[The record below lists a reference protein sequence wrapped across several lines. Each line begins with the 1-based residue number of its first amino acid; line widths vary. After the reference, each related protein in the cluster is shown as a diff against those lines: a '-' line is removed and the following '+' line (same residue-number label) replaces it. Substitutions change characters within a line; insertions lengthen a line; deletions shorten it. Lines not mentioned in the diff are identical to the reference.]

1 MVGAIAYS
9 SVFRFADTTERA
21 TRTHVVLRSLEE
33 TFSLV
38 TGAETGSRG
47 FVITGDARYLDPY
60 RNAEL
65 TAAARLESL
74 GTLIADDPRQGER
87 LEQLIPLVARRF
99 AMLDESV
106 RLRASGGFEDAASA
120 ARTGRGRLV
129 MDSIR
134 AIVDSM
140 SADETARLRERSA
153 RERRSL
159 DRAATLIGVSFLAAV
174 ILGLLAAWFVSR
186 DIDRRLR
193 AEEEARRAK
202 EVAEAASRAKSEF
215 LAMMSHE
222 LRTPLNSV
230 IGFSNVLLRNRA
242 GNLRERDLL
251 YLRRIR
257 AGGQHLLSLINEVL
271 DLSKIEAGRMQLD
284 RAPVAL
290 GALVEDT
297 LASFEGQLRDRPIA
311 LDAEIPEHLTPIM
324 TDPAKLL
331 QVLTNLIGNA
341 IKFTERGRVV
351 VRVVA
356 DPASPPGAHRCHRHR
371 DWDPAGSP
379 ARDLRRVRAGGQ
391 QHGAPVR
398 RYWTRSR
405 RLEVVMR
412 PPGVWAGGAER
423 AGSGVG
429 VQRHSDSRQ
438 AAPSDRTSR
447 PPSRGHGPRLS
458 ADSAAGMWRRC
469 DEPLMC
475 PRHDWLS
482 PAPPIGLSAL
492 GY

>member
-1 MVGAIAYS
+1 MRVRRRLTLAEKVTLAFAMGVVYLAVVGAVAYS
-9 SVFRFADTTERA
+9 SVFRFANATQRA

-38 TGAETGSRG
+38 TEAETASRG

-60 RNAEL
+60 RDAE
-65 TAAARLESL
+65 ADAVERLKGL

-87 LEQLIPLVARRF
+87 LGELVPLVTRRF

-106 RLRASGGFEDAASA
+106 RLRASGGFDGAASA

-134 AIVDSM
+134 AVVDTM
-140 SADETARLRERSA
+140 SADETARLQDRSA
-153 RERRSL
+153 QERRSL
-159 DRAATLIGVSFLAAV
+159 DRASRLIAVSFLAAV
-174 ILGLLAAWFVSR
+174 ILGLVAAFYVSR
-186 DIDRRLR
+186 DIDGRLR

-242 GNLRERDLL
+242 GNLHDRDLL

-257 AGGQHLLSLINEVL
+257 VGGRHLLSLINEVL
-271 DLSKIEAGRMQLD
+271 DLSKIEAGRMSLD
-284 RAPVAL
+284 RAPVSL
-290 GALVEDT
+290 DALVEDT
-297 LASFEGQLRDRPIA
+297 VASFEGQLRDRPIA
-311 LDAEIPEHLTPIM
+311 LEAEIPAHLTPIM

-341 IKFTERGRVV
+341 IKFTERGSVV

-356 DPASPPGAHRCHRHR
+356 EAASRRPERIEVVDTGVGIPLDRQEAIFEAFQQADGSTARQYGGTGLGLAVSKSLCDLMGYAIDVESEPGV
-371 DWDPAGSP
+371 GSIF
-379 ARDLRRVRAGGQ
+379 RVTLVAGGSVS
-391 QHGAPVR
+391 GR
-398 RYWTRSR
+398 E
-405 RLEVVMR
+405 L
-412 PPGVWAGGAER
+412 AGLPER
-423 AGSGVG
+423 V
-429 VQRHSDSRQ
+429 
-438 AAPSDRTSR
+438 AASV
-447 PPSRGHGPRLS
+447 
-458 ADSAAGMWRRC
+458 
-469 DEPLMC
+469 
-475 PRHDWLS
+475 
-482 PAPPIGLSAL
+482 
-492 GY
+492 

>member
-1 MVGAIAYS
+1 MRVRAITLAEKVTLAFVVGVVYLAVVGAVAYS

-21 TRTHVVLRSLEE
+21 SRTHVVLRSLEE

-47 FVITGDARYLDPY
+47 FVITGDARYLEPY

-65 TAAARLESL
+65 SAAARLKSL
-74 GTLIADDPRQGER
+74 GTLIADDPEQRER
-87 LEQLIPLVARRF
+87 LERLIPLVARRF

-106 RLRASGGFEDAASA
+106 RLRASSGFDDAASA

-134 AIVDSM
+134 AIVDTM
-140 SADETARLRERSA
+140 AADETARLQERSA
-153 RERRSL
+153 QERRGL
-159 DRAATLIGVSFLAAV
+159 DRATRLIGVSFLAAV
-174 ILGLLAAWFVSR
+174 ILGLLAALFVSR

-297 LASFEGQLRDRPIA
+297 LASFEGQLRDRPIS

-341 IKFTERGRVV
+341 IKFTERGSVV
-351 VRVVA
+351 VRVIA
-356 DPASPPGAHRCHRHR
+356 EPASRRPERIDVIDTGIGIPHDRQQAIFDAFEQADSSTARQYGGTGLGLAVSKSLCDLLGYSLEVRSEVGAGSMFSIILIPGA
-371 DWDPAGSP
+371 
-379 ARDLRRVRAGGQ
+379 
-391 QHGAPVR
+391 
-398 RYWTRSR
+398 
-405 RLEVVMR
+405 R
-412 PPGVWAGGAER
+412 PPRREYEQLVM
-423 AGSGVG
+423 
-429 VQRHSDSRQ
+429 Q
-438 AAPSDRTSR
+438 AS
-447 PPSRGHGPRLS
+447 
-458 ADSAAGMWRRC
+458 
-469 DEPLMC
+469 
-475 PRHDWLS
+475 
-482 PAPPIGLSAL
+482 
-492 GY
+492 